1 MLRKKR
7 VLQLG
12 GGILM
17 VRSILKIQELGYEVY
32 CVDMNPLA
40 PAFAFADGFAVVNIS
55 DVEGV
60 GSYADEIGADVVLAL
75 NDAGV
80 LPAVYANRKR
90 GLKCY
95 NPDDVI
101 YFTDKGYMRQR
112 WAEHGIA
119 QPAFEIC
126 TDAAAMERAI
136 RSIGFPCIVK
146 PCMMWGSRGVSKVNH
161 EGDIDFAIRFAMENS
176 KGPRYIVEEFM
187 QGTEVSVEGL
197 FKDGKAYILAKA
209 DKELQQHDNYRVT
222 VRINYE
228 ADLSSDV
235 LCEIDTLVANAG
247 RAMGF
252 EAGALHAECMVTPQ
266 GVKMIEMA
274 GRPGGG
280 HIFGAIVE
288 AVSGVSM
295 PQALTQIL
303 LGEEIDPAAR
313 YSRGACYKFF
323 NAPEG
328 VFQQVEHLD
337 EARQMPGIVD
347 LGFTMA
353 PGTVVRT
360 MDHGA
365 NRPGFVVSEGL
376 TRAEAIS
383 RAEAAFAALKFNMQ

>member
-1 MLRKKR
+1 MAKK

-12 GGILM
+12 GGVWM
-17 VRSILKIQELGYEVY
+17 MRSIEAIRQLGYEVY
-32 CVDMNPLA
+32 CVDMNPAA
-40 PAFAFADGFAVVNIS
+40 PAFAIADGSAAINIS

-60 GSYADEIGADVVLAL
+60 GKYADEIGADVVLAL

-80 LPAVYANRKR
+80 LPAAYANQKR
-90 GLKCY
+90 GIKSY
-95 NPDDVI
+95 DPEEVK

-112 WAEHGIA
+112 WKEHGVA
-119 QPAFEIC
+119 QPDFRVCTTSEEIRE
-126 TDAAAMERAI
+126 AVLQ
-136 RSIGFPCIVK
+136 IGYPCIVK
-146 PCMMWGSRGVSKVNH
+146 PCMMWGSRGVSKVNN
-161 EGDIDFAIRFAMENS
+161 EGDISFATSFAMDNAR
-176 KGPRYIVEEFM
+176 GNRYIVEEFM
-187 QGTEVSVEGL
+187 SGIEMSVEGL

-209 DKELQQHDNYRVT
+209 DKELQHHDNYRVT

-228 ADLSSDV
+228 AELSAEI
-235 LCEIDTLVANAG
+235 LKEIDDLVASAG

-252 EAGALHAECMVTPQ
+252 VAGALHAECMVTPE

-303 LGEEIDPAAR
+303 LGENIDPSAKFH
-313 YSRGACYKFF
+313 RGACYKFF

-328 VFQQVEHLD
+328 VFMGVAGLD
-337 EARQMPGIVD
+337 AAKALPGIID
-347 LGFTMA
+347 MGFTMVQ
-353 PGTVVRT
+353 GTVVKT

-365 NRPGFVVSEGL
+365 NRPGFVVSQGQNRSEAVANAE
-376 TRAEAIS
+376 RA
-383 RAEAAFAALKFNMQ
+383 FNALDFNMK

>member
-1 MLRKKR
+1 MKR

-12 GGILM
+12 GGVLM
-17 VRSILKIQELGYEVY
+17 SRSIRKIQELGHEVY
-32 CVDMNPLA
+32 CVDMNPQA
-40 PAFAFADGFAVVNIS
+40 PAFAFADGAAAVNIS
-55 DVEGV
+55 DVDAV
-60 GSYADEIGADVVLAL
+60 GRYADEIGADVVLAL

-80 LPAVYANRKR
+80 LPAAYANKQR

-95 NPDDVI
+95 DPEEVK

-112 WAEHGIA
+112 WKEHGVA

-126 TDAAAMERAI
+126 TTAEEIEDAI
-136 RSIGFPCIVK
+136 RMIGFPCIVK
-146 PCMMWGSRGVSKVNH
+146 PCMMWGSRGVSKVNNA
-161 EGDIDFAIRFAMENS
+161 GDIPFATQFAMENA
-176 KGPRYIVEEFM
+176 KGARYIVEEFM
-187 QGTEVSVEGL
+187 QGVEVSIEGL
-197 FKDGKAYILAKA
+197 FKDGQAYILAKA

-222 VRINYE
+222 VQINYE
-228 ADLSSDV
+228 ADLPPAV
-235 LCEIDTLVANAG
+235 LAEIDALVAHAG
-247 RAMGF
+247 KAMGF
-252 EAGALHAECMVTPQ
+252 EAGALHAECMVTPE

-303 LGEEIDPAAR
+303 LGEDFDPSAKF
-313 YSRGACYKFF
+313 SRGACYKFF
-323 NAPEG
+323 NAPAGVFESIDQLEEAKAMEG
-328 VFQQVEHLD
+328 V
-337 EARQMPGIVD
+337 ID

-353 PGTVVRT
+353 AGTEVRT

-365 NRPGFVVSEGL
+365 NRPGFIVSEGL

-383 RAEAAFAALKFNMQ
+383 RAEAAFAALKFYMQ